1 MSDGREQLPP
11 PFGIAFQPIA
21 SIRARR
27 LTAQEALVRGVGG
40 RPAGTVLGR
49 VDPAARPSFELSVVH
64 YAIGRAVALGIA
76 VDLHVNLSPH
86 VLTRAAGGAAEA
98 AERLLR
104 LAEAQGFPAQ
114 RLVLEL
120 TEGERIDDPPRLRRL
135 ADAARTAGLRFA
147 LDDFGAGYNGLALLA
162 EVEPDI
168 LKIDMAL
175 TRGIDRDR
183 VRRSILCGI
192 MRMVEGS
199 AMRVIA
205 EGVETV
211 QELAALADLGVEEV
225 QGFLIGAP
233 TYERASDIVSLPQA
247 RWHDLHDLPRIN
259 PARTPIVIGRVG

>member
-1 MSDGREQLPP
+1 MSDGQDRLSP
-11 PFGIAFQPIA
+11 PFGIAFQPVA
-21 SIRARR
+21 SLRTRR

-49 VDPAARPSFELSVVH
+49 VEPAARPTFELAVVR

-98 AERLLR
+98 VERLLR
-104 LAEAQGFPAQ
+104 LAEAEKFPPQ
-114 RLVLEL
+114 RLVLEM
-120 TEGERIDDPPRLRRL
+120 TDGERIDDPPRLRRL
-135 ADAARTAGLRFA
+135 ADAARTVGLRLA

-192 MRMVEGS
+192 LRMVEGTP
-199 AMRVIA
+199 MRVIA

-211 QELAALADLGVEEV
+211 AELAALADLGVEEV

-233 TYERASDIVSLPQA
+233 AYERAIETVSLPFA
-247 RWHDLHDLPRIN
+247 RRRDSLPID
-259 PARTPIVIGRVG
+259 PALTPIVLGAIR

>member
-1 MSDGREQLPP
+1 MSDGRERLPP
-11 PFGIAFQPIA
+11 PFGIAFQPVA
-21 SIRARR
+21 SVRTRR

-40 RPAGTVLGR
+40 RPAATVLGR
-49 VDPAARPSFELSVVH
+49 VEAAARASFELAVVQ
-64 YAIGRAVALGIA
+64 YAMARALALGIT

-86 VLTRAAGGAAEA
+86 VLTRTVGGAAEA

-104 LAEAQGFPAQ
+104 LAEAERFPPY
-114 RLVLEL
+114 RLVLEM

-135 ADAARTAGLRFA
+135 ADAARTVNVRLA

-162 EVEPDI
+162 EVEPDV

-183 VRRSILCGI
+183 VRRSIVAGI
-192 MRMVEGS
+192 MRMVEGT
-199 AMRVIA
+199 ATRVIA

-211 QELAALADLGVEEV
+211 AELAALTDLGVEEV

-233 TYERASDIVSLPQA
+233 AYERAIDTVTLPVLRRA
-247 RWHDLHDLPRIN
+247 EALPLD
-259 PARTPIVIGRVG
+259 PALSPIVVGAIR

>member
-1 MSDGREQLPP
+1 MSDGRNRLPP
-11 PFGIAFQPIA
+11 PFGIAFQPVA
-21 SIRARR
+21 SLSTRR

-40 RPAGTVLGR
+40 RPAATVLGR
-49 VDPAARPSFELSVVH
+49 VEPAARPDFELSVVR
-64 YAIGRAVALGIA
+64 YALARALALGIT

-86 VLTRAAGGAAEA
+86 VLTRSVAGAAEA

-104 LAEAQGFPAQ
+104 LAEAEHFPPQ
-114 RLVLEL
+114 RLVLEM

-135 ADAARTAGLRFA
+135 ADAARTVGLRLA

-162 EVEPDI
+162 EVEPDV

-183 VRRSILCGI
+183 VRRSIVAGI
-192 MRMVEGS
+192 LRMVEGT

-211 QELAALADLGVEEV
+211 AELAALADLGVKEV

-233 TYERASDIVSLPQA
+233 AYERAIDTVSLPYA
-247 RWHDLHDLPRIN
+247 RRRDPLPLD
-259 PARTPIVIGRVG
+259 PALSPIVVGAIR